1 MTSQSHV
8 RVLLAVML
16 PAFLL
21 AMLPRGATGQSV
33 DPIPIYVL
41 QGDGASSP
49 LRGRYVDAVG
59 LVTGV
64 GPQGFH
70 LQDPSGDG
78 NSETSDGIYVYTR
91 QRPAVTPGT
100 CVLVRGAL
108 IDEFYDKTELSRARE
123 IEPSSACGGAS
134 VPAVTLPLPRF
145 GQDPAQLYEPYEGML
160 VTLPAFDAVVHGP
173 TKRFDSG
180 DVEIAVVPRRFQPY
194 VSDGRVF
201 FDEPAEIDH
210 LLYLSGALGAEL
222 PDVRRGDVVNVAGG
236 APAVLDY
243 NFGKYQFIPLPG
255 TAAVMPGDGAA
266 DVGLAQAAPAGEGD
280 FTLCTFNLKGL
291 GQGSDQI
298 ADDARYAAEVRRRA
312 RTIAEQLGGCTVIGL
327 QETGRPADAEAL
339 AAALRADFGLA
350 YTATALPGPQSGDPA
365 FPLTNAVLTRS
376 DRVQVRDAALR
387 QGCSPRTYD
396 VPDTGACPV
405 GQYPLFNRPPL
416 VVDLAVTGAWG
427 DPYVLTIIDNH
438 WKSKSGDESVNAPR
452 RLAQAEHVARIVQ
465 ERLDADPNAAVVVLG
480 DLNDYLGSAPL
491 AALATQPAPDLV
503 HLYDR
508 LRPLD
513 RYTYI
518 FNGASQVLDHMLA
531 TPALAASVAE
541 VLPVR
546 VNAELPALAAPAVD
560 DVRHASDHDPVLV
573 RVMPGG
579 AGWIAGNVGYGALTV
594 ELIDTADNVIDIAS
608 SDMRGDV
615 RLWNVAPGDYR
626 IRVSAPPYVF
636 LPVAEVAIPVVSG
649 ENRFVTTALHEA
661 SRFGLAAVQWTA
673 APDMP

>member
-1 MTSQSHV
+1 MTIQFHF

-16 PAFLL
+16 PVFLL
-21 AMLPRGATGQSV
+21 AMFPRGATGQSV

-41 QGDGASSP
+41 QGDSASSP
-49 LRGRYVDAVG
+49 LRGRYVDAIG

-64 GPQGFH
+64 GPEGFY

-78 NSETSDGIYVYTR
+78 RSETSDGVYIYTR
-91 QRPAVTPGT
+91 QRPAVTPGE
-100 CVLVRGAL
+100 CVLVSGAL
-108 IDEFYDKTELSRARE
+108 IDEFYEKTELSRARD
-123 IEPSSACGGAS
+123 IELSSACGDAT

-173 TKRFDSG
+173 TKRFDNG
-180 DVEIAVVPRRFQPY
+180 DAEIAVVPSRFQPY
-194 VSDGRVF
+194 LSDGRIF
-201 FDEPAEIDH
+201 FDEPGEIDR
-210 LLYLSGALGAEL
+210 LLFLSGALGADL
-222 PDVRRGDVVNVAGG
+222 PDVRRGDVVSVAGG

-255 TAAVMPGDGAA
+255 ETAVTAGDGTAES
-266 DVGLAQAAPAGEGD
+266 GLPVAAPAGDGE
-280 FTLCTFNLKGL
+280 FTLCTYNLKGL
-291 GQGSDQI
+291 GQGGDQY
-298 ADDARYAAEVRRRA
+298 ADDALYAAELRRRA

-327 QETGRPADAEAL
+327 QETGRPEDAEKL
-339 AAALRADFGLA
+339 AALLRDDFGLA

-387 QGCSPRTYD
+387 QGCSSRNYD

-416 VVDLAVTGAWG
+416 VVDLAVAGAWG
-427 DPYVLTIIDNH
+427 EPYLLTVIDNH
-438 WKSKSGDESVNAPR
+438 WKSKSGDESVNALR
-452 RLAQAEHVARIVQ
+452 RLAQAEHVARVVQ
-465 ERLDADPNAAVVVLG
+465 ERLDADPNAAVAVLG

-491 AALATQPAPDLV
+491 AALAAQPEPDMT

-518 FNGASQVLDHMLA
+518 FNGASQVLDHVLA

-541 VLPVR
+541 VMPVR
-546 VNAELPALAAPAVD
+546 VNAELPALAAPAAD

-573 RVMPGG
+573 RVVPDG
-579 AGWIAGNVGYGALTV
+579 AGWIAGNVGYSGIGV
-594 ELIDTADNVIDIAS
+594 DLIDGGGRVVAAAT

-636 LPVAEVAIPVVSG
+636 LPVAEVAIRVVSG